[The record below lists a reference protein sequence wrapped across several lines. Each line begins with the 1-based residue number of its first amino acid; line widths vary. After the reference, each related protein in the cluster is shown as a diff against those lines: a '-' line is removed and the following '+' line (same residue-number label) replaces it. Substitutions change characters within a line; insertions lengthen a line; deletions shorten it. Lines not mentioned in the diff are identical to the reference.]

1 MHGFHFFTLRVNMFC
16 TEASSGHAGMPSAD
30 FHLNDFMQNIC
41 LLMKW
46 CKETA
51 VIYITWHI
59 CTTLN
64 IELFANYN
72 GKEESFAFSV
82 TRCISHTT
90 NQKEKEDRSRV
101 IQLDRGGDE
110 NSSFPPSQTGS
121 RKRAPSALFW
131 CFKPVP
137 HTH

>member
-1 MHGFHFFTLRVNMFC
+1 MT
-16 TEASSGHAGMPSAD
+16 D
-30 FHLNDFMQNIC
+30 
-41 LLMKW
+41 
-46 CKETA
+46 
-51 VIYITWHI
+51 I
-59 CTTLN
+59 CTTSN

-137 HTH
+137 HTHTLVFLLFNTLPVHVLASNLLCTYKYEQKRMYT